1 MSEHQ
6 AGLFTPSKSSAL
18 GSIHF
23 KRTDFPRRIDINI
36 GAIAGAV
43 RMWRIE
49 TCAIPTVLLAR
60 LQKAPNP
67 NANVIMSIKKRHV
80 TSVMFEQIHRCYFGF
95 TEIIF
100 VTMLKHYKYLF
111 SFQMENWF
119 GVSLLRGLFYNQV
132 EGVLLGYETLH
143 EIILRL
149 KIVVSKNLNVS

>member
-1 MSEHQ
+1 
-6 AGLFTPSKSSAL
+6 
-18 GSIHF
+18 
-23 KRTDFPRRIDINI
+23 
-36 GAIAGAV
+36 
-43 RMWRIE
+43 MWRIE

-80 TSVMFEQIHRCYFGF
+80 TSVMFERIHRCYFGF

-119 GVSLLRGLFYNQV
+119 GVSLLRGLCYNQV
-132 EGVLLGYETLH
+132 EGGAFGGTK
-143 EIILRL
+143 RNT
-149 KIVVSKNLNVS
+149 K